1 MHICTWCVLPYWFR
15 VHYCYAFLVH
25 KQELK
30 ILADWAFLWIVPYA
44 CYSRCWGFSYTHVCL
59 SMCFAARSHTMEERS
74 NLVNMMK
81 LSIKIL
87 IQSALSLGR
96 TLDSDFP
103 PLQQFFIVL
112 EHCLKHGLKGEFA
125 SNLILC
131 LYGCKHNI
139 FLICSLYS
147 YSLRIFEGHQAFF
160 II

>member
-1 MHICTWCVLPYWFR
+1 MLICVDSHFQNKPTDLLQYF
-15 VHYCYAFLVH
+15 AFL
-25 KQELK
+25 
-30 ILADWAFLWIVPYA
+30 
-44 CYSRCWGFSYTHVCL
+44 YTCL
-59 SMCFAARSHTMEERS
+59 LVYMCLAARSHTMEERS

-131 LYGCKHNI
+131 LYG
-139 FLICSLYS
+139 
-147 YSLRIFEGHQAFF
+147 
-160 II
+160 

>member
-1 MHICTWCVLPYWFR
+1 MLICVDSHFQNKPTDLLQDF
-15 VHYCYAFLVH
+15 A
-25 KQELK
+25 
-30 ILADWAFLWIVPYA
+30 
-44 CYSRCWGFSYTHVCL
+44 FSYTRLLVYMCL
-59 SMCFAARSHTMEERS
+59 AARSHTMEERS

-125 SNLILC
+125 SKLILC
-131 LYGCKHNI
+131 LYG
-139 FLICSLYS
+139 
-147 YSLRIFEGHQAFF
+147 
-160 II
+160 